1 MPWLWN
7 SVSVTNN
14 IIANN
19 VAGWDG
25 GGISLQDAL
34 NVDVINNTIASN
46 DTTASSGVLFNT
58 LKAPN
63 ASTPPPGCDPVAN
76 PTCAGNQVVTST
88 IQAAGLVTMQN
99 TANLTSHLPAHILCP
114 AGHASGGPLNLLDG
128 SCRSVSY
135 PLLAN
140 DLFWQNRTFHIQV
153 GGLGTGTLRQ
163 QNLVTLL
170 PSLNQAATGQCVSNA
185 GNYWDIG
192 VRGDTG
198 PTDHSSTVTLNP
210 SYSILTSTAGYDSSN
225 RSGNPNVVSQYCN
238 GSRVPPE
245 LGGTANPFGYQVPPG
260 ISDAT
265 VPNPTFNLSPA
276 ATVDEG
282 NNWINMA
289 YGPLSLA
296 NPMHASGTLAYA
308 NGTANGNY
316 GLTASSTPAIGAISG
331 TNPASAINYA
341 IAPALDIF
349 GAKRKTDNKVD
360 IGAVEYVP
368 PPYAIAS
375 VSPTSLSFG
384 SVATGGKSAPQ
395 TVTLSNSGGANLTA
409 ISLTFSSTVYSRP
422 TGAAGGTCGTSLAG
436 GATCTIN
443 VVFSPTM
450 TGSVSGTLSITGSVP
465 VSGSPVALSGTG
477 TPPAPTASVSP
488 NPLAFGNVPVGT
500 TSSAKILTVTN
511 TTGGSVALTGGT
523 FTFGTLSPQPFSRPA
538 GAAGGTCGATL
549 AFGASCTIN
558 IVFTP
563 GSPAPFS
570 STLTVAYVGATVS
583 GSPVTLTGTG
593 IPVVQ
598 SATLTPATWSPTETR
613 TCPGTNPLQ
622 ILACAA
628 GPAQAFTLTN
638 TGNVPLT
645 GILQGVLGGTSA
657 ADYSIV
663 PLLSTCGPA
672 GGGQVA
678 STTTLA
684 PGGTCV
690 VTVQFRARLSDPAN
704 SVRSATI
711 SVKDAAGTQ
720 SSALSGLA
728 K

>member
-1 MPWLWN
+1 VIDSNVIMGNTAESGSGGGIRLQLVNGTEVVRLPLLPWLWN
-7 SVSVTNN
+7 SVKVTNN
-14 IIANN
+14 IISNN

-58 LKAPN
+58 IQAPH
-63 ASTPPPGCDPVAN
+63 ASTPPPGCDPFTN

-88 IQAAGLVTMQN
+88 IQPAGLVTMQN
-99 TANLTSHLPAHILCP
+99 TANLTSHLPAHVLCP
-114 AGHASGGPLNLLDG
+114 PGHASGGLLNLLDG

-135 PLLAN
+135 PLIAN

-153 GGLGTGTLRQ
+153 GGLGTGTLSQ

-170 PSLNQAATGQCVSNA
+170 PSLNQTATGQCVPDA

-198 PTDHSSTVTLNP
+198 PTNHSSTVTLNP
-210 SYSILTSTAGYDSSN
+210 SYSILTSTAGYASSN
-225 RSGNPNVVSQYCN
+225 RSGNPSVVSQYCN

-265 VPNPTFNLSPA
+265 APNPIFNLAPA

-296 NPMHASGTLAYA
+296 NPTLASGTLAYA

-316 GLTASSTPAIGAISG
+316 GLTAGSTPAIGAISR
-331 TNPASAINYA
+331 TNPASAMNFA
-341 IAPALDIF
+341 IAPGFDIF
-349 GAKRKTDNKVD
+349 GTNRKTDGTVD
-360 IGAVEYVP
+360 IGAVEYV
-368 PPYAIAS
+368 
-375 VSPTSLSFG
+375 
-384 SVATGGKSAPQ
+384 
-395 TVTLSNSGGANLTA
+395 SNA
-409 ISLTFSSTVYSRP
+409 
-422 TGAAGGTCGTSLAG
+422 
-436 GATCTIN
+436 
-443 VVFSPTM
+443 
-450 TGSVSGTLSITGSVP
+450 
-465 VSGSPVALSGTG
+465 
-477 TPPAPTASVSP
+477 PAPTASVSP
-488 NPLAFGNVPVGT
+488 SPLAFGNAPVGN
-500 TSSAKILTVTN
+500 TSSAKTLTVTN

-523 FTFGTLSPQPFSRPA
+523 FTFGTQSPQPFSRPA

-549 AFGASCTIN
+549 ASGASCTIN

-563 GSPAPFS
+563 GSQATFS
-570 STLTVAYVGATVS
+570 STLTVAFAGATVTS
-583 GSPVTLTGTG
+583 SPVTLTGTG
-593 IPVVQ
+593 VPVVQ

-613 TCPGTNPLQ
+613 TCPGTGLQ
-622 ILACAA
+622 ALACAT
-628 GPAQAFTLTN
+628 GPSQGFTLTN
-638 TGNVPLT
+638 TGNAPLT

-684 PGGTCV
+684 PSGTCV
-690 VTVQFRARLSDPAN
+690 VRVQFKARLSDPAN
-704 SVRSATI
+704 TVTSATI
-711 SVKDAAGTQ
+711 SVKDVAGTQ
-720 SSALSGLA
+720 GSALTGLA
-728 K
+728 Q